1 MQNLK
6 EIEKRKLINLIIQG
20 EAKNTKHILQMPEV
34 RDGLNRIMG
43 EQKGREMFNCL
54 NTLARSADKLD
65 WLERPE
71 SRGAQMQHGSAFG
84 GAVNVE
90 WE

>member
-6 EIEKRKLINLIIQG
+6 ETEKRKIINLIIQG

-43 EQKGREMFNCL
+43 EQRGRELFNSL

-65 WLERPE
+65 WLERTE
-71 SRGAQMQHGSAFG
+71 SRGAQMQHGTAFG

-90 WE
+90 WD

>member
-1 MQNLK
+1 MENLK
-6 EIEKRKLINLIIQG
+6 EVEKRKLINLIIQG

-34 RDGLNRIMG
+34 RDALNKIMG
-43 EQKGREMFNCL
+43 EQKGQELFNSL

-71 SRGAQMQHGSAFG
+71 TRGAQMQHGSAFG
-84 GAVNVE
+84 GAVNIE